1 MLALTGV
8 LAMAALTGCES
19 AAASSAA
26 ASSTAVSSAAEVS
39 SAPEVTVESI
49 TYGKI
54 TSWTDGTVTL
64 ELYET
69 DGQEVPTV
77 DGSPDFSAFD
87 PDGMTAAGSTVEV
100 TVAESPLYRVL
111 ADGVVGTAAETDIQ
125 IGDRVA
131 VVEKS
136 DGTQTWIRLQIGSR
150 TTAGVVSAVSS
161 DGTLT
166 LTMLETDD
174 GTAFAVSDW
183 TKVDLDA
190 FRETGAA
197 EYYTIPADAAVQR
210 LDSGAFLDC
219 GLDEI
224 QAGDRVLIY
233 AEAHDVWVGVYRDA
247 CSFGKITRSKRAKF
261 QD

>member
-1 MLALTGV
+1 MKQNAFFPVLALTGV

-54 TSWTDGTVTL
+54 TSWTDGTVTM
-64 ELYET
+64 ELYGT

-77 DGSPDFSAFD
+77 DGSPDFSEFD

-100 TVAESPLYRVL
+100 TAADSPLYRVL
-111 ADGVVGTAAETDIQ
+111 ADGVVGSADASEIQ
-125 IGDRVA
+125 AGDRVA

-183 TKVDLDA
+183 TKVDWDA

-197 EYYTIPADAAVQR
+197 EYYTIPENAAVQR

-233 AEAHDVWVGVYRDA
+233 AEAHDVWVGVYGEA
-247 CSFGKITRSKRAKF
+247 
-261 QD
+261 

>member
-1 MLALTGV
+1 MKL
-8 LAMAALTGCES
+8 
-19 AAASSAA
+19 
-26 ASSTAVSSAAEVS
+26 
-39 SAPEVTVESI
+39 
-49 TYGKI
+49 YG
-54 TSWTDGTVTL
+54 
-64 ELYET
+64 T

-150 TTAGVVSAVSS
+150 TMAGVVSAVSS

-183 TKVDLDA
+183 TKVDWDA

-233 AEAHDVWVGVYRDA
+233 AEAHDVWVGVYGEA
-247 CSFGKITRSKRAKF
+247 
-261 QD
+261 